1 MTVCSSAGEE
11 SSKSSSMSFHYYN
24 GRVSNNNVVSDNDKG
39 METSSIC
46 SSVHEES
53 TDQRTGLDI
62 GSSFHCEEMY
72 ENRISSGTNDP
83 IHDMSNDFPIPKIV
97 FVKKDSYDLQDLRS
111 VSNSVTDDSGNRE
124 MVSNLEFP
132 TQQSHPNNDSL
143 SVNDDSDGSNNDN

>member
-1 MTVCSSAGEE
+1 
-11 SSKSSSMSFHYYN
+11 
-24 GRVSNNNVVSDNDKG
+24 
-39 METSSIC
+39 
-46 SSVHEES
+46 
-53 TDQRTGLDI
+53 
-62 GSSFHCEEMY
+62 
-72 ENRISSGTNDP
+72 
-83 IHDMSNDFPIPKIV
+83 MSNDFPIPKIV